1 MDKKKVAVIF
11 PGMGYHS
18 DKPLLYFS
26 KRIAR
31 ENGYEIIEVNYEF
44 PHKARE
50 IMNDKVRMKEAFEIA
65 VSQIKELLGEISFAD
80 YSDVV
85 FIGKSIGTALAAYFD
100 NELQVGARHLVFTP
114 VPQTFEKLRR
124 KAGMVFHGLDDPWCP
139 TDVAMSKC
147 KELELE
153 LYKVDKANHSLET
166 KSAIEDIRN
175 LKGIMQKVK
184 QFINPYRVVMF
195 DLDGTLTDSGRAI
208 TSSVEYALS
217 HFGITDQSRNKL
229 ETFIGPSLYDSFVRE
244 YHMNDEDCDKA
255 VALYRSI
262 YEKERMYDVDIYE
275 GIPTLLNN
283 LKEKG
288 FTVILITSKP
298 LVFAERILE
307 RIELGKYF
315 DHMVGPT
322 LSDHSSDKK
331 RLIESAINT
340 YALGKNDCIMIGDT
354 AYDIKGAQDAGIDS
368 IAVTYGYGN
377 TTDMINEGATF
388 IAGSAKEIGDIL
400 IHA

>member
-31 ENGYEIIEVNYEF
+31 ENGYEIIELNYEF

-184 QFINPYRVVMF
+184 QFIN
-195 DLDGTLTDSGRAI
+195 
-208 TSSVEYALS
+208 
-217 HFGITDQSRNKL
+217 
-229 ETFIGPSLYDSFVRE
+229 
-244 YHMNDEDCDKA
+244 
-255 VALYRSI
+255 
-262 YEKERMYDVDIYE
+262 
-275 GIPTLLNN
+275 
-283 LKEKG
+283 
-288 FTVILITSKP
+288 
-298 LVFAERILE
+298 
-307 RIELGKYF
+307 
-315 DHMVGPT
+315 
-322 LSDHSSDKK
+322 
-331 RLIESAINT
+331 
-340 YALGKNDCIMIGDT
+340 
-354 AYDIKGAQDAGIDS
+354 
-368 IAVTYGYGN
+368 
-377 TTDMINEGATF
+377 
-388 IAGSAKEIGDIL
+388 
-400 IHA
+400 